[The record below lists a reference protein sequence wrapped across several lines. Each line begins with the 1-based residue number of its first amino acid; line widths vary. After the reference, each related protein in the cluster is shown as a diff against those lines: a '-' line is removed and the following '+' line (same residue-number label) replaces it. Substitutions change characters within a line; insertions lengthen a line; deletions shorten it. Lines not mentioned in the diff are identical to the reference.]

1 MPRFR
6 WLCPAEPKA
15 ADPALSNKGNLA
27 FRRPAKAS
35 SSQEGNSPEQANDGD
50 ADTRWCASTGSLPQ
64 WWQVDLGKPHDLAGG
79 WICWEFDGRN
89 YQYVVEGLADGSTWS
104 VLCDRRKTK
113 DLAQEQKLDFRAA
126 GVLRR
131 PHHGDRRHSRPLDLG
146 QHRRGQALG
155 SEVAVGWDQIEER
168 ANPP

>member
-1 MPRFR
+1 MPSVP
-6 WLCPAEPKA
+6 LVVPAEPKP
-15 ADPALSNKGNLA
+15 ADPALANKGNLA

-50 ADTRWCASTGSLPQ
+50 ADTRWCAADGSLPQ

-79 WICWEFDGRN
+79 EICWEFDGRN
-89 YQYVVEGLADGSTWS
+89 YQYVVEGSADGSTWS

-126 GVLRR
+126 GVRYVR
-131 PHHGDRRHSRPLDLG
+131 ITVTGATHDPWTWASI
-146 QHRRGQALG
+146 A
-155 SEVAVGWDQIEER
+155 EVKLWEVK
-168 ANPP
+168 